1 MTLKRFP
8 KSLIAG
14 ISVLMLALVPAYAVF
29 KEKDLQQT
37 LLVLLSELKADYEN
51 TVRRN
56 AAGAARIQSQHQ
68 SLVNLVEQSNELS
81 LMLYSQPQNHTFDLT
96 YALHQVTDQ
105 YEKFD
110 ANRMPFDEIIQ
121 NMTTELDRYSK
132 LAQTLRN
139 MPPVKID
146 PSLVPQLETV
156 MDSLEFKV
164 DTLLNLPSFA
174 LKEGFRMDDETAAV
188 RDSCLFY
195 AESMV
200 EHYMTTIKRIE
211 ADSEDYA
218 DTDQLLKEA
227 YDYAQ
232 GRYHAVQ
239 NKVFLHGQRN
249 YFVILR
255 SFDRNV
261 KRAVSDMRVKYSAGA
276 VDDRGTYSAW
286 RGPIVAAYAF
296 VMLVILIFAMLLGTL
311 LVKLLVK
318 RVKYFQLPYFKEH
331 KGMLIALS
339 GVIIF
344 SVIILFN
351 SYSKGPDTFINLASR
366 MMGEYAWLLAA
377 IFTSML
383 IRLNEQQTYPA
394 LKAYL
399 PTLILGFI
407 VVFLRTIFVPNSA
420 LNVFFPLIVLL
431 FTAWQ
436 FWFDFKF
443 LDKVPRSDRIM
454 LWISAGVMAVSTVI
468 SWYGLVMMSVI
479 ILIWWFFQLSLVQT
493 VMAVANIMD
502 RNYENH
508 IKQHQINYR
517 KRNPRMP
524 LSSGKGAFIEITWFH
539 DLMKMCV
546 IPLLA
551 LWSIPIAI
559 NLACNVFN
567 LSTVAGDFFM
577 KPLINVEGVVHLSL
591 FKLITVLSLFFI
603 FRYVVYA
610 IKAFYRVNLTRATI
624 EKMSEGTVFKESDI
638 NFNLANNIITLVC
651 WGIYVLIVF
660 VMLKIPTSALT
671 IITTGLATGIG
682 FAMKDVLNNFFYGVQ
697 LMSGRVRV
705 GDTIECDGI
714 RGVVQSLSYQSTQVA
729 AEDGSVIAF
738 TNTAL
743 FNQNF
748 KNLTRNHHYEMI
760 NFTVGVKYGTDVEKA
775 RSVILEA
782 IQPLLGKDKYGRD
795 IVDGKKGINVR
806 LKNFGDSSV
815 DIQVV
820 LFATVDAHYS
830 FAAQAKEAIYNAF
843 AENGI
848 EIPFPQNDIY
858 IKEMPADGK

>member
-1 MTLKRFP
+1 MRK
-8 KSLIAG
+8 KGIIA
-14 ISVLMLALVPAYAVF
+14 VLALALAAIPAIAVF
-29 KEKDLQQT
+29 KEKDLKQT
-37 LLVLLSELKADYEN
+37 LLVLLSELSDDYEN
-51 TVRRN
+51 VVRRS
-56 AAGAARIQSQHQ
+56 AASAQRVNVQHQ
-68 SLVNLVEQSNELS
+68 NLVRLVEQSNELS

-110 ANRMPFDEIIQ
+110 SNRLPFDEIIQ
-121 NMTTELDRYSK
+121 NMSIELDRYSK

-146 PSLVPQLETV
+146 PSQVPHVNGVLDTLE
-156 MDSLEFKV
+156 LKV
-164 DTLLNLPSFA
+164 DTLLHLPSFA
-174 LKEGFRMDDETAAV
+174 LKEGFQMDAETAEV

-195 AESMV
+195 AEAMV
-200 EHYMTTIKRIE
+200 DYYIATIHQIE
-211 ADSEDYA
+211 VDSEDYTA
-218 DTDQLLKEA
+218 TDKLLKEA

-232 GRYHAVQ
+232 ERYHTVQ
-239 NKVFLHGQRN
+239 NKVFLEGQRN
-249 YFVILR
+249 YLVMLK
-255 SFDRNV
+255 SFGRNV
-261 KRAVSDMRVKYSAGA
+261 KRAFADMTVKYGPGA

-286 RGPIVAAYAF
+286 RGPIVAIYAL
-296 VMLVILIFAMLLGTL
+296 VMLFILIFAMVLATFI
-311 LVKLLVK
+311 VKLLVK
-318 RVKYFQLPYFKEH
+318 KVKFFQMTYFKEH
-331 KGMLIALS
+331 KGMLIALT

-344 SVIILFN
+344 SIIILFN

-383 IRLNEQQTYPA
+383 IRLDEQQTYPA

-399 PTLILGFI
+399 PTLILAFI

-420 LNVFFPLIVLL
+420 LNIFFPLIVLL

-436 FWFDFKF
+436 IWFDFRF
-443 LDKVPRSDRIM
+443 LDQVPRRDRIM
-454 LWISAGVMAVSTVI
+454 LWISAGVMTVSTI
-468 SWYGLVMMSVI
+468 LSWYGLVMMSVI
-479 ILIWWFFQLSLVQT
+479 VLIWWFFQLSLIQT
-493 VMAVANIMD
+493 VMAVSNILE
-502 RNYENH
+502 RSYENH
-508 IKQHQINYR
+508 IKERKISYR
-517 KRNPRMP
+517 KKNPKMP

-539 DLMKMCV
+539 DLMNMCV
-546 IPLLA
+546 VPLLA
-551 LWSIPIAI
+551 LWSIPVAI

-567 LSTVAGDFFM
+567 LSSVAGNFFM
-577 KPLINVEGVVHLSL
+577 SPIINVEGVVHLSL
-591 FKLITVLSLFFI
+591 FKLITAVSLYFVFN
-603 FRYVVYA
+603 YVVYA
-610 IKAFYRVNLTRATI
+610 IKAFYRVNKTRSTI
-624 EKMSEGTVFKESDI
+624 EKITDGTAFKESDI

-651 WGIYVLIVF
+651 WGIYVITVF

-748 KNLTRNHHYEMI
+748 KNLTRNNHYEMI

-775 RSVILEA
+775 RTVILDA
-782 IQPLLGKDKYGRD
+782 LQPLLGKDKYGRD
-795 IVDGKKGINVR
+795 VVDGKKGINVR

-815 DIQVV
+815 DMQVV
-820 LFATVDAHYS
+820 LFATVDAHYT

-843 AENGI
+843 EENGI
-848 EIPFPQNDIY
+848 EIPFPQQDVY
-858 IKEMPADGK
+858 IKETPDSLK